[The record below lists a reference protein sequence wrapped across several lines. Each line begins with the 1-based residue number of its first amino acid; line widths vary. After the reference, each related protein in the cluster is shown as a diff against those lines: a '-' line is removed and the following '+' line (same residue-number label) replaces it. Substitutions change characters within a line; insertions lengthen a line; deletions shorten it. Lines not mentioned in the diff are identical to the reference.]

1 MDSALII
8 KYLANEKAKKYKNN
22 ENFIEQYNSDKNLV
36 NIGSILSI
44 IIGGYAAY
52 LSYECNSKLNMSQG
66 IKILYAV
73 LAYMFGLVYLVY
85 YFLIRYD
92 TCTKPQ

>member
-8 KYLANEKAKKYKNN
+8 KYIADKKYKKYENN
-22 ENFIEQYNSDKNLV
+22 ENFIEQYNSDKNLI

-44 IIGGYAAY
+44 IIGAYAAH
-52 LSYECNSKLNMSQG
+52 LSYECNSKLNISEG
-66 IKILYAV
+66 TKIFYAV
-73 LAYMFGLVYLVY
+73 LAYLFGLVYLIY

-92 TCTKPQ
+92 TCATI